1 MQYKAVAYAR
11 YSSDNQNPESID
23 EQLYDIRD
31 WAVKNDCEII
41 KIYTDEAETATS
53 DENRDDFLNM
63 VSESAEIE
71 YDYVLVHKTNRF
83 ARNKWDAAIYKK
95 MLRENGKKVIYVTQ
109 PMLNEETPEAM
120 MLETFFEGMDQYYS
134 LDLAREVMKGHKKNA
149 RECKHNGGRPAL
161 GFDVDMTILPGRE
174 KPLLTYIVNE
184 REAHA
189 VHKIFE
195 MYDAGFS
202 YDAIIQELNSR
213 GFKTKTGRPFSKNS
227 ISDILRN
234 EKYVGVY
241 TYNRRQHKVKG
252 KRNNRKEKPADQVI
266 RVPGGMPQIIDQELW
281 DRVQNRIASRKR
293 NPGERAQN
301 KAITQYLLTGKI
313 KCGQCGFAMVGKNGG
328 TWGDK
333 KRYDYYICNN
343 RERTHQCKAK
353 MVRRDIIERQ
363 VLEELEKRILNP
375 EVFPAL
381 ATELKKGM
389 QDLGGESKKELVYL
403 KAEIAKVQV
412 KINNMLE
419 LIEDGAGSTELASRL
434 AQRESEKTILLN
446 RIQEIERKTKASTF
460 THEMILA
467 YLQKEYQA
475 LKTDDTLTFKGL
487 IDRYVDKVIIYDDE
501 FEVVFKLLHT
511 HGGGGAYPVV
521 CRSLIKA
528 ARDFP
533 IPFISALVEYPSNQL
548 YHG

>member
-1 MQYKAVAYAR
+1 LKKAVAYAR
-11 YSSDNQNPESID
+11 YSSDNQSPESID

-31 WAVKNDCEII
+31 WAAKNDCEIL
-41 KIYTDEAETATS
+41 KIYTDEAETGTS

-63 VSESAEIE
+63 ISESSDME

-95 MLRENGKKVIYVTQ
+95 MLRENDKKVIYVTQ

-149 RECKHNGGRPAL
+149 RACKHNGGLPAL
-161 GFDVDMTILPGRE
+161 GFDVDKETQ
-174 KPLLTYIVNE
+174 TYLINE
-184 REAHA
+184 REAQG
-189 VHKIFE
+189 VKIIFE

-202 YDAIIQELNSR
+202 YDAIIRELNIK

-252 KRNNRKEKPADQVI
+252 KRNNRKEKPADQIVRI
-266 RVPGGMPQIIDQELW
+266 PGGMPQIIEQELW
-281 DRVQNRIASRKR
+281 DRVQARIAGRKH
-293 NPGERAQN
+293 NPGERARN

-313 KCGQCGFAMVGKNGG
+313 ECGQCGFAMVGKNGG

-353 MVRRDIIERQ
+353 MIRRDIIERQ
-363 VLEELEKRILNP
+363 ILEELEIKILNP
-375 EVFPAL
+375 EVFPSL
-381 ATELKKGM
+381 AKEIQKGM
-389 QDLGGESKKELVYL
+389 QNLGGESKKELIYL

-419 LIEDGAGSTELASRL
+419 LIEDGAGSKELAGRL
-434 AQRESEKTILLN
+434 AQRESEKAILSN
-446 RIQEIERKTKASTF
+446 RIQEIERKTKASTI
-460 THEMILA
+460 TYEMILA
-467 YLQKEYQA
+467 YLQKEYEA
-475 LKTDDTLTFKGL
+475 LKTDDTLTGKGL
-487 IDRYVDKVIIYDDE
+487 IDRYVEKVIIYGDE
-501 FEVVFKLLHT
+501 FEVIFKLLHT

-521 CRSLIKA
+521 CRNIIKA
-528 ARDFP
+528 ARDFTFP
-533 IPFISALVEYPSNQL
+533 YISDLVEYPPEQI

>member
-1 MQYKAVAYAR
+1 MKKAVAYAR
-11 YSSDNQNPESID
+11 YSSDNQSPESID

-31 WAVKNDCEII
+31 WAAKNDCEIL
-41 KIYTDEAETATS
+41 KIYTDEAETGTS

-63 VSESAEIE
+63 ISESSDME

-95 MLRENGKKVIYVTQ
+95 MLRENDKKVIYVTQ

-149 RECKHNGGRPAL
+149 RACKHNGGLPAL
-161 GFDVDMTILPGRE
+161 GFDVDKETQ
-174 KPLLTYIVNE
+174 TYLINE
-184 REAHA
+184 REAQG
-189 VHKIFE
+189 VKIIFE

-202 YDAIIQELNSR
+202 YDAIIRELNIK

-252 KRNNRKEKPADQVI
+252 KRNNRKEKPADQIVRI
-266 RVPGGMPQIIDQELW
+266 PGGMPQIIEQELW
-281 DRVQNRIASRKR
+281 DRVQARIAGRKH
-293 NPGERAQN
+293 NPGERARN

-313 KCGQCGFAMVGKNGG
+313 ECGQCGFAMVGKNGG

-353 MVRRDIIERQ
+353 MIRRDIIERQ
-363 VLEELEKRILNP
+363 ILEELEIKILNP
-375 EVFPAL
+375 EVFPSL
-381 ATELKKGM
+381 AKEIQKGM
-389 QDLGGESKKELVYL
+389 QNLGGESKKELIYL

-419 LIEDGAGSTELASRL
+419 LIEDGAGSKELAGRL
-434 AQRESEKTILLN
+434 AQRESEKAILSN
-446 RIQEIERKTKASTF
+446 RIQEIERKTKASTI
-460 THEMILA
+460 TYEMILA
-467 YLQKEYQA
+467 YLQKEYEA
-475 LKTDDTLTFKGL
+475 LKTDDTLTGKGL
-487 IDRYVDKVIIYDDE
+487 IDRYVEKVIIYGDE
-501 FEVVFKLLHT
+501 FEVIFKLLHT

-521 CRSLIKA
+521 CRNIIKA
-528 ARDFP
+528 ARDFTFP
-533 IPFISALVEYPSNQL
+533 YISDLVEYPPEQI

>member
-1 MQYKAVAYAR
+1 MKAVAYAR
-11 YSSDNQNPESID
+11 YSSDNQSPESID

-31 WAVKNDCEII
+31 WAVKNDCEIL
-41 KIYTDEAETATS
+41 KIYTDEAETGTS

-63 VSESAEIE
+63 VADSSEME

-149 RECKHNGGRPAL
+149 RACKHNGGLPAL
-161 GFDVDMTILPGRE
+161 GFDVDKETQ
-174 KPLLTYIVNE
+174 TYLINE
-184 REAHA
+184 REAQG
-189 VHKIFE
+189 VKIIFE

-202 YDAIIQELNSR
+202 YDAIIRELNIK

-252 KRNNRKEKPADQVI
+252 KRNNRKEKPADQIVRI
-266 RVPGGMPQIIDQELW
+266 PGGMPQIIEQELW
-281 DRVQNRIASRKR
+281 DRVQARIAGRKH
-293 NPGERAQN
+293 NPGERARN

-313 KCGQCGFAMVGKNGG
+313 ECGQCGFAMVGKNGG

-353 MVRRDIIERQ
+353 MIRRDIIERQ
-363 VLEELEKRILNP
+363 ILEELEIKILNP
-375 EVFPAL
+375 EVFPSL
-381 ATELKKGM
+381 AKEIQKGM
-389 QDLGGESKKELVYL
+389 QNLGGESKKELIYL

-419 LIEDGAGSTELASRL
+419 LIEDGAGSKELAGRL
-434 AQRESEKTILLN
+434 AQRESEKAILSN
-446 RIQEIERKTKASTF
+446 RIQEIERKTKASTI
-460 THEMILA
+460 TYEMILA
-467 YLQKEYQA
+467 YLQKEYEA
-475 LKTDDTLTFKGL
+475 LKTDDTLTVKGL
-487 IDRYVDKVIIYDDE
+487 IDRYVEKVIIYGDE
-501 FEVVFKLLHT
+501 FEVIFKLLHT

-521 CRSLIKA
+521 CRNIIKA
-528 ARDFP
+528 AKELP
-533 IPFISALVEYPSNQL
+533 IPFVSALVTYPPDQL
-548 YHG
+548 SY

>member
-1 MQYKAVAYAR
+1 MKAVAYAR
-11 YSSDNQNPESID
+11 YSSDNQSPESID

-31 WAVKNDCEII
+31 WAVKNDCEIL
-41 KIYTDEAETATS
+41 KIYTDEAETGTS

-63 VSESAEIE
+63 VADSSEME

-149 RECKHNGGRPAL
+149 RACKHNGGLPAL
-161 GFDVDMTILPGRE
+161 GFDVDKETQ
-174 KPLLTYIVNE
+174 TYLINE
-184 REAHA
+184 REAQG
-189 VHKIFE
+189 VKIIFE

-202 YDAIIQELNSR
+202 YDAIIRELNIK

-252 KRNNRKEKPADQVI
+252 KRNNRKEKPADQIVRI
-266 RVPGGMPQIIDQELW
+266 PGGMPQIIEQELW
-281 DRVQNRIASRKR
+281 DRVQARIAGRKH
-293 NPGERAQN
+293 NPGERARN

-313 KCGQCGFAMVGKNGG
+313 ECGQCGFAMVGKNGG

-353 MVRRDIIERQ
+353 MIRRDIIERQ
-363 VLEELEKRILNP
+363 ILEELEIKILNP
-375 EVFPAL
+375 EVFPSL
-381 ATELKKGM
+381 AKEIQKGM
-389 QDLGGESKKELVYL
+389 QNLGGESKKELIYL

-419 LIEDGAGSTELASRL
+419 LIEDGAGSKELAGRL
-434 AQRESEKTILLN
+434 AQRESEKAILSN
-446 RIQEIERKTKASTF
+446 RIQEIERKTKASTI
-460 THEMILA
+460 TYEIILA
-467 YLQKEYQA
+467 YLQKEYEA
-475 LKTDDTLTFKGL
+475 LKTDDTLTGKGL
-487 IDRYVDKVIIYDDE
+487 IDRYVEKVIIYGDE
-501 FEVVFKLLHT
+501 FEVIFKLLHT
-511 HGGGGAYPVV
+511 HGGGGGSRTPVRKKDQPGV
-521 CRSLIKA
+521 SERS
-528 ARDFP
+528 P
-533 IPFISALVEYPSNQL
+533 
-548 YHG
+548 